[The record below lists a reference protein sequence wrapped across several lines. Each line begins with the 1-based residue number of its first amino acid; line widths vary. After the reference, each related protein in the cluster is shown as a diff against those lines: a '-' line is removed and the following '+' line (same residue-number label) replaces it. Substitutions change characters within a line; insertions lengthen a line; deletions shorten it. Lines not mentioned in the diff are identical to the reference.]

1 MGVVSSKVDRVSFLK
16 VMAQKLLY
24 DVNNLDLERYEH
36 TIDDIRKVNPH
47 RHEFEQL
54 TAILRFRPEEKT
66 IAGLRIVRND
76 EFWVRGHIP
85 GRPIFPGVLMLEA
98 AAQLCSF
105 YCGTVLEGDGFL
117 GFGAIDG
124 VRFRGTV
131 SPGERMILLAQEK
144 VLTPSRCL
152 FETQGVVNGKL
163 VFQASI
169 LGIRIK

>member
-1 MGVVSSKVDRVSFLK
+1 MP
-16 VMAQKLLY
+16 QKLLY
-24 DVNNLDLERYEH
+24 DVSSLDLDHPEH
-36 TIDDIRKVNPH
+36 SIEDIRKINPH

-54 TAILRFRPEEKT
+54 TAVLRFRPEEKR
-66 IAGLRIVRND
+66 IVGLRVVRDD

-105 YCGTVLEGDGFL
+105 YCGSMVGAEGFL
-117 GFGAIDG
+117 GFAAIEE

-131 SPGERMILLAQEK
+131 SPGERMILIGAEK
-144 VLTPSRCL
+144 SLTPSRCY

-163 VFQASI
+163 VFEANI
-169 LGIRIK
+169 LGIRLR

>member
-1 MGVVSSKVDRVSFLK
+1 
-16 VMAQKLLY
+16 MAQKLLY
-24 DVNNLDLERYEH
+24 DFTSLNLDHPAY

-47 RHEFEQL
+47 RFEFEQL
-54 TAILRFRPEEKT
+54 SSVILFSPEQKV
-66 IAGLRIVRND
+66 IVGLRDVRQD
-76 EFWVRGHIP
+76 EFWIRGHIP

-105 YCGTVLEGDGFL
+105 YCGNVVGGEGFL
-117 GFGAIDG
+117 GFGAIDE

-131 SPGERMILLAQEK
+131 TPGERLVLMGREK

-152 FETQGVVNGKL
+152 FETQGAVNGKV
-163 VFQASI
+163 VFGANI

>member
-1 MGVVSSKVDRVSFLK
+1 MP
-16 VMAQKLLY
+16 QKLLY
-24 DVNNLDLERYEH
+24 DISTVDLESVERSIE
-36 TIDDIRKVNPH
+36 DIRKINPH

-66 IAGLRIVRND
+66 IVGLRVIRDD

-105 YCGTVLEGDGFL
+105 YCGTVVGGEGFL
-117 GFGAIDG
+117 GFGAIND

-131 SPGERMILLAQEK
+131 VPGERMLLLGQEK

-152 FETQGVVNGKL
+152 FETQGVVDGKL
-163 VFQASI
+163 IFEAEI

>member
-1 MGVVSSKVDRVSFLK
+1 MP
-16 VMAQKLLY
+16 QKLLY
-24 DVNNLDLERYEH
+24 DVSTVDLEHVEY
-36 TIDDIRKVNPH
+36 TIEEIRKINPH

-54 TAILRFRPEEKT
+54 TAVLRFRPAEKL
-66 IAGLRIVRND
+66 IIGLRAIRED

-85 GRPIFPGVLMLEA
+85 GRPVFPGVLMLEA

-105 YCGTVLEGDGFL
+105 YCGIVVPGEGFL
-117 GFGAIDG
+117 GFGAIDN

-131 SPGERMILLAQEK
+131 NPGERLVLIGSEK

-152 FETQGVVNGKL
+152 FETQGAVDGKL
-163 VFQASI
+163 VFQADI